1 MTDAKRLT
9 PHETSHEPV
18 IGGGFP
24 AAAAPAPVAPVT
36 PIPPVTESAPDS
48 ELLPQDERDKL
59 GLRLQQALSA
69 FVDNPRQAVKEA
81 DSLFDDAIRHLTE
94 TLADRRR
101 ALRTS
106 WQGQDSEAQTEEL
119 RLALRQYRESV
130 EQLLRV

>member
-1 MTDAKRLT
+1 MTDAKHLT
-9 PHETSHEPV
+9 PHEPV
-18 IGGGFP
+18 IGSGSP
-24 AAAAPAPVAPVT
+24 APAPITPVT
-36 PIPPVTESAPDS
+36 PITPAAESAPDS
-48 ELLPQDERDKL
+48 VLLPQDERDRL

-81 DSLFDDAIRHLTE
+81 DSLFEDAVRHLTE
-94 TLADRRR
+94 TLAERRR
-101 ALRTS
+101 TLRTS